1 MALES
6 GSFIVGVLCTLLLFV
21 IIRFIWLLI
30 KDCVDERITARIDE
44 NVRMHKL
51 R

>member
-21 IIRFIWLLI
+21 IIQFVRFLI
-30 KDCVDERITARIDE
+30 KDYVDQRITARIDE